1 MSSASESITESR
13 RDGTSKELL
22 RSSRVVVA
30 PETFSLVSVSHTEF
44 SRLLH
49 NSDLSPRGAAPFM
62 IFSDKHEVTLV
73 LDEIDFEKLRSA
85 LGDAKVARQYRMLT
99 FDIEL
104 DLNIVGFL
112 AEVSRILAGAEVPVI
127 ALSSFSRD
135 HLLIRQG
142 DLARALKSLGPH
154 VSELCS

>member
-1 MSSASESITESR
+1 
-13 RDGTSKELL
+13 
-22 RSSRVVVA
+22 
-30 PETFSLVSVSHTEF
+30 
-44 SRLLH
+44 
-49 NSDLSPRGAAPFM
+49 M